1 MCIVGGECCVLKLP
15 FSPLVESTSATQ
27 SHDQATPL
35 APPTAEQLASIES
48 DTFAPEKF
56 VSHRTSGR
64 SKQVGRWCSVY
75 RLTSLVPRPSHRPVF
90 LQSKERAR
98 GLSCSFC
105 AKHWSLEHSLSAPV
119 LVQNKECM
127 HKMGFFFTELHT
139 DIIYVIK

>member
-27 SHDQATPL
+27 SHDQATPP

-64 SKQVGRWCSVY
+64 SKQVG
-75 RLTSLVPRPSHRPVF
+75 LLVLGVPF
-90 LQSKERAR
+90 
-98 GLSCSFC
+98 
-105 AKHWSLEHSLSAPV
+105 
-119 LVQNKECM
+119 
-127 HKMGFFFTELHT
+127 
-139 DIIYVIK
+139 D